1 MRRGNPTPQ
10 SDPRSRRERANASR
24 NDLKSLACR
33 LSVTPLLYLTGK
45 EARTSEIDQT
55 ELDRLQAAYKA
66 AVDAWVASI
75 VESGP
80 KAIRLQKELIREWEA
95 MPVGDA
101 IEAGIRCMVRAY
113 QSDEP
118 TRMVRE
124 AIRRLKARRTNAS
137 G

>member
-1 MRRGNPTPQ
+1 MPEVRIGLP
-10 SDPRSRRERANASR
+10 
-24 NDLKSLACR
+24 
-33 LSVTPLLYLTGK
+33 SVVEAALLPGLIGWGRTKLLLYTGDTID
-45 EARTSEIDQT
+45 ARTALAWGLVEEVVPAA
-55 ELDRLQAAYKA
+55 ELDA
-66 AVDAWVASI
+66 AVDARVASI
-75 VESGP
+75 VASGP

-118 TRMVRE
+118 GRMVGE
-124 AIRRLKARRTNAS
+124 AVRRLKARKAGGS